1 MKRSSSPARDFISMT
16 IVGIWLR
23 QEPGEKS
30 NTLSTPPD
38 HFILSGFELMIWQNL
53 FSIKG

>member
-1 MKRSSSPARDFISMT
+1 MERSLPPARDFISMT

-38 HFILSGFELMIWQNL
+38 HFIPSDLN
-53 FSIKG
+53 